1 MIKKSIKGIIIASAI
16 LFSSSLPI
24 TNNFFMINN
33 NAFAETEKNEPYVE
47 TLKLLANKIAP
58 DDRIA
63 LFDIK
68 ASNNAGKIDLIG
80 KVLTKED
87 KDLILKE
94 FSKLGTVND
103 KIEIFPFVE
112 MGKTPYAIV
121 NSPLMNIRANP
132 KHSAELVTQG
142 IMGMS
147 MKVIAKQKDKDDWLY
162 VSMDEDKYLG
172 WVRKPDV
179 SLADKKTY
187 ESWAGHE
194 KVLITAPFV
203 NLLKTA
209 KDSDKSGIKVNLTT
223 RLNFLAEEG
232 NYYKVKLPM
241 GNKAY
246 SDKTFYVPKNSARLI
261 GTKLTP
267 IKDAKKQ
274 LVLKA
279 KTMISA
285 PYLWGGSSP
294 SMMDCSGLTQ
304 MLYKFAGYSIPRD
317 ADQQQDFFKPIK
329 SRDELQVGDLVFFSE
344 NRKHATHV
352 GMYIGNKKFI
362 HSSVGYNGVSITSFD
377 PKDPLY
383 NPVYIK
389 IYYGAGRII
398 KD

>member
-33 NAFAETEKNEPYVE
+33 NAFSETEKNEPYAE

-68 ASNNAGKIDLIG
+68 AINNSGKIDLIG

-94 FSKLGTVND
+94 FAKLGTVND
-103 KIEIFPFVE
+103 KIEVFPFVE

-187 ESWAGHE
+187 EAWSGHE
-194 KVLITAPFV
+194 KILITVPFV
-203 NLLKTA
+203 NLLKSA
-209 KDSDKSGIKVNLTT
+209 KDSDKSDIKVNLTT

-232 NYYKVKLPM
+232 NYYKVKLPL

-267 IKDAKKQ
+267 VKDAKKQ

-317 ADQQQDFFKPIK
+317 ADQQQDFFKPVK

-362 HSSVGYNGVSITSFD
+362 HSSVGYNGVAITSFD